1 MAENVE
7 VERVLVTG
15 ASGYIASHIVQQ
27 LQEAGYAVRGTVR
40 SLTNEARFQ
49 HLKELCPD
57 AAHELELLGAEL
69 ENEESWKSAVDGC
82 TYVLHTAS
90 PFPLALPN
98 DENTVIKPAVEGVTN
113 VLKAVAANGKVKRVV
128 VTSAGLAIC
137 GSLSKQRIF

>member
-1 MAENVE
+1 M
-7 VERVLVTG
+7 
-15 ASGYIASHIVQQ
+15 
-27 LQEAGYAVRGTVR
+27 
-40 SLTNEARFQ
+40 
-49 HLKELCPD
+49 
-57 AAHELELLGAEL
+57 
-69 ENEESWKSAVDGC
+69 DGC

-137 GSLSKQRIF
+137 GVYNYIDVFISTVTFKGGVSLL